1 MPFWSAIQM
10 HVYDDHIE
18 VWNGGV
24 LPEGYTEEILM
35 GRHSSKPR
43 NRNIANVMFK
53 AGFMDTWGRGYMRI
67 REGFEAAGI
76 PMPSVQNF
84 CGGAELT
91 VQRTKFMRM
100 MNVGKDVAEDVADGY
115 TERQLLII
123 DVLKN
128 HVADKK
134 QNVADRAVP
143 NTTYLAELLGVNRKT
158 IQREL
163 SLLQAKEVV
172 RWIGSD
178 RSGYW
183 VLSGSTK
190 ASMQ

>member
-1 MPFWSAIQM
+1 M
-10 HVYDDHIE
+10 
-18 VWNGGV
+18 
-24 LPEGYTEEILM
+24 
-35 GRHSSKPR
+35 
-43 NRNIANVMFK
+43 
-53 AGFMDTWGRGYMRI
+53 
-67 REGFEAAGI
+67 
-76 PMPSVQNF
+76 
-84 CGGAELT
+84 T
-91 VQRTKFMRM
+91 VQRTKVMRM
-100 MNVGKDVAEDVADGY
+100 MNIGKDVAEDVADGY

-123 DVLKN
+123 DALKK

-143 NTTYLAELLGVNRKT
+143 NTKYLAELLGVNRKT
-158 IQREL
+158 VQREL

>member
-1 MPFWSAIQM
+1 
-10 HVYDDHIE
+10 
-18 VWNGGV
+18 
-24 LPEGYTEEILM
+24 
-35 GRHSSKPR
+35 
-43 NRNIANVMFK
+43 
-53 AGFMDTWGRGYMRI
+53 
-67 REGFEAAGI
+67 
-76 PMPSVQNF
+76 MPSVQNF
-84 CGGAELT
+84 CGGVEVTA
-91 VQRTKFMRM
+91 QRTKFMRM
-100 MNVGKDVAEDVADGY
+100 MNVAEDVADGY

-123 DVLKN
+123 DALKS

-143 NTTYLAELLGVNRKT
+143 NTKYLAELLGVNRKT
-158 IQREL
+158 IQREF

>member
-1 MPFWSAIQM
+1 
-10 HVYDDHIE
+10 
-18 VWNGGV
+18 
-24 LPEGYTEEILM
+24 
-35 GRHSSKPR
+35 
-43 NRNIANVMFK
+43 
-53 AGFMDTWGRGYMRI
+53 
-67 REGFEAAGI
+67 
-76 PMPSVQNF
+76 MPSVQNF
-84 CGGAELT
+84 CGGVEVTA
-91 VQRTKFMRM
+91 QRTKFMRM
-100 MNVGKDVAEDVADGY
+100 MNVGKDVA
-115 TERQLLII
+115 
-123 DVLKN
+123 
-128 HVADKK
+128 DKK

-143 NTTYLAELLGVNRKT
+143 NTKYLAELLGVNRKT

>member
-18 VWNGGV
+18 VWNEGE
-24 LPEGYTEEILM
+24 LPEGYTEETLM

-43 NRNIANVMFK
+43 NRNIANAMFK
-53 AGFMDTWGRGYMRI
+53 AGFIDTWGRGYMKI

-76 PMPSVQNF
+76 PLPSVQNF
-84 CGGAELT
+84 GGGVEVT

-123 DVLKN
+123 DALKK

-143 NTTYLAELLGVNRKT
+143 NTKYLAELLGVNRKT